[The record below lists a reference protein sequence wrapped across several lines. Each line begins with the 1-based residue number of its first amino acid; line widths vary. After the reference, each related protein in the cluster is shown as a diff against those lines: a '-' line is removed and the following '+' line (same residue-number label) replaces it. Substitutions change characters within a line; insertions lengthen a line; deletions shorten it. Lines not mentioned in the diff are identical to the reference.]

1 MQKLLYLCTKFEQNT
16 MKHKILLVLF
26 CALSCAVFSEVRITE
41 IMQSNID
48 GIVDDS
54 NEFPDSWVELYNDGA
69 TAINLKDY
77 QLGDGPKAKKAC
89 NLPDYSLDAHSYAVI
104 YCDKDEDK
112 GAWHMS
118 FRLES
123 GKDGIVY
130 LFKNNEPIDSLV
142 EIPKM
147 PAPNISYG
155 RAHESDKLGF
165 FRNATPNAQNES
177 KVYKKDKILP
187 DPVFSTPGQVYT
199 KAGFH
204 RVILSIPEDAPEGT
218 YMRLTFDGSE
228 PTETNGTTIP
238 SGNIYN
244 FDKTTIFRVRLFHED
259 YLSPISRTESYLFLG
274 HNTDMPIISLVGQ
287 DKYFYDDKFG
297 ILVKGNYVDWQ
308 ENFKFDWRRPVAVEF
323 FEGIGQE
330 AVLHQLCETRVH
342 GNASRG
348 FGLKS
353 MAVYA
358 NKRFGEKRLDYEFF
372 PDQKPGLTDFKSII
386 LHNSGN
392 DFDYLYFRDALM
404 QKTMGLYQDLDWMAS
419 RPTIVFINGKYMG
432 ILTIRERSNEDHI
445 YTNYNELED
454 ITMVENWGELKCGD
468 WNHWSQLKDFMATPG
483 HTLKEYEQLIDVN
496 EFINYE
502 ILEMFYNNVDWPG
515 NNIVWWRPIDE
526 STGYK
531 PVWRLLAKDMD
542 YALGIYNMRSDYD
555 MFEFMYNNNYD
566 PEHNWANR
574 PEHTAFFRYAMQDK
588 DYQDLFINRAL
599 VYLGDFL
606 RYDRVLSLLDASVD
620 AIQPEYT
627 SYHRPMYNQWWPN
640 YNDEYRVA
648 LNWLRNRH
656 GYFVEHMGKRYNQG
670 AKGKVTI
677 EFEDADNAEVT
688 INGVGLT
695 EAYWDGYWFAD
706 REIDIQVQWTDG
718 AQAQVTKT
726 ITETELPLTMEIK
739 KGVSGLEKVKV
750 KSESESERIYRK
762 ILDENGVKMMVN
774 GKAINVLGQ
783 PM

>member
-1 MQKLLYLCTKFEQNT
+1 
-16 MKHKILLVLF
+16 MKHSLVVVLF

-54 NEFPDSWVELYNDGA
+54 NEFPDSWVELYNDGGSA
-69 TAINLKDY
+69 VNLKDY

-89 NLPDYSLDAHSYAVI
+89 NLPDYMLGAHAYAVI

-130 LFKNNEPIDSLV
+130 LFKNKEPIDSLV

-147 PAPNISYG
+147 AAPNISYG
-155 RAHESDKLGF
+155 RAHASDKVGF
-165 FRNATPNAQNES
+165 FRHATPNAQNEE

-199 KAGFH
+199 KEGYH
-204 RVILSIPEDAPEGT
+204 RVVLTIPEDAPEGT
-218 YMRLTFDGSE
+218 YMRLTFDGTE
-228 PTETNGTTIP
+228 PTETNGTTIQ

-274 HNTDMPIISLVGQ
+274 HETDMPVISLVGQ

-308 ENFKFDWRRPVAVEF
+308 ENFRFDWRRPVALEF
-323 FEGIGQE
+323 FEGTGQE

-358 NKRFGEKRLDYEFF
+358 NKRFGEKRLEYEFF

-404 QKTMGLYQDLDWMAS
+404 QKSMGLYQDLDWMAS

-432 ILTIRERSNEDHI
+432 TLTIRERSNEDHI

-454 ITMVENWGELKCGD
+454 ITMIENWGELKCGD
-468 WNHWSQLKDFMATPG
+468 WNHWSQFKDFMATPG
-483 HTLKEYEQLIDVN
+483 HTLKEYEQLIDVT

-502 ILEMFYNNVDWPG
+502 VLEMFYNNVDWPG
-515 NNIVWWRPIDE
+515 NNIVWWRPIDAE
-526 STGYK
+526 TGYK
-531 PVWRLLAKDMD
+531 PVWRVLAKDMD
-542 YALGIYNMRSDYD
+542 FGLGIYNMPADYN
-555 MFEFMYNNNYD
+555 MWEYMYNPNYD

-588 DYQDLFINRAL
+588 DYQDLFINKAL

-606 RYDRVLSLLDASVD
+606 RYDRVVPLLDASVD

-627 SYHRPMYNQWWPN
+627 KYHRPIYNQWWPN
-640 YNDEYRVA
+640 YNDEYRIA
-648 LNWLRNRH
+648 LNWLRSRH
-656 GYFVEHMGKRYNQG
+656 ENFVEHMGKRYDQG

-677 EFEDADNAEVT
+677 EFEDAENAEVT

-695 EAYWDGYWFAD
+695 EASWDGYWFLN
-706 REIDIQVQWTDG
+706 REMDIQVTWADG
-718 AQAQVTKT
+718 AQTQVKKTIQKADFPLILKVTKT
-726 ITETELPLTMEIK
+726 MSDLKTEKL
-739 KGVSGLEKVKV
+739 KGGEADSPK
-750 KSESESERIYRK
+750 YRK
-762 ILDENGVKMMVN
+762 IWSENGVKLMVN

-783 PM
+783 EY